1 MLSVQGLSKT
11 FRLHRLGRDL
21 TLFAGVEFTLRRGEF
36 LLLQG
41 QNGVGKSSLLKCI
54 YGTYRPSA
62 GKILLETPKGLVDVV
77 QSGPRTLLWLR
88 RHVVG
93 YVSQFLEPRPRTT
106 VLEVV
111 MEPLLEGGVGE
122 GEAKRRAGQA
132 LEALGLD
139 PRLFQVYPTSLSGGE
154 RQKVNLARALV
165 QTYPLLLLYEPTASL
180 DLGAREALRERL
192 LELKVQGVAMVGVF
206 HHPDDVRGLVDRQ
219 YLLVKEGDS
228 VAVWSQ
234 ARSS

>member
-111 MEPLLEGGVGE
+111 MDRHTRIVGM
-122 GEAKRRAGQA
+122 EARLIAKNQVLQA
-132 LEALGLD
+132 QEDQDLRME
-139 PRLFQVYPTSLSGGE
+139 SLKPIIIWMVHTKL
-154 RQKVNLARALV
+154 RQWNRN
-165 QTYPLLLLYEPTASL
+165 QSII
-180 DLGAREALRERL
+180 
-192 LELKVQGVAMVGVF
+192 
-206 HHPDDVRGLVDRQ
+206 
-219 YLLVKEGDS
+219 S
-228 VAVWSQ
+228 
-234 ARSS
+234 

>member
-111 MEPLLEGGVGE
+111 MEVVVVPEVFHELNPIGTVLGYDDAGRAREF
-122 GEAKRRAGQA
+122 ASTQPHRRAGDA
-132 LEALGLD
+132 GLRRAQSRA
-139 PRLFQVYPTSLSGGE
+139 PR
-154 RQKVNLARALV
+154 A
-165 QTYPLLLLYEPTASL
+165 
-180 DLGAREALRERL
+180 D
-192 LELKVQGVAMVGVF
+192 
-206 HHPDDVRGLVDRQ
+206 GLVAANVR
-219 YLLVKEGDS
+219 LH
-228 VAVWSQ
+228 A
-234 ARSS
+234 

>member
-122 GEAKRRAGQA
+122 AGRTG
-132 LEALGLD
+132 LG
-139 PRLFQVYPTSLSGGE
+139 SSGS
-154 RQKVNLARALV
+154 R
-165 QTYPLLLLYEPTASL
+165 P
-180 DLGAREALRERL
+180 
-192 LELKVQGVAMVGVF
+192 
-206 HHPDDVRGLVDRQ
+206 
-219 YLLVKEGDS
+219 
-228 VAVWSQ
+228 
-234 ARSS
+234 